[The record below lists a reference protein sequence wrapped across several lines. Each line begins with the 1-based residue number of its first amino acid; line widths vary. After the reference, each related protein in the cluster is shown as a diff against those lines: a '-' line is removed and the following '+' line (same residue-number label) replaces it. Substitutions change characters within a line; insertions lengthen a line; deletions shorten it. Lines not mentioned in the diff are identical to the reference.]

1 MRILGM
7 PIPFTG
13 ESQKALSSVP
23 YGTSGW
29 YPVIHEPF
37 PGAWQRNLP
46 INTDTA
52 ASFHADFACKT
63 LIARD
68 IAKLRLKLSEMDENN
83 IWSEVTNPAYSPVLR
98 KPNDYQTRN
107 QFWEN
112 WMLSKLSRGNTYVL
126 KVRDNRNVVTAL
138 HVLDPTRV
146 QTLVSDDGSVFYRI
160 SRDNLA
166 GTDEITVPA
175 REVIHD
181 RMNCLFHPLCGTPPV
196 FASGLASMLGLNA
209 QKASALLFE
218 NSSMPGGIVT
228 APAEVNE
235 SQAASFKQKWEANF
249 SKINLGRIAILDN
262 GMKYEKIAMT
272 NVEGQMVESLKW
284 SAEVVCSVY
293 HVPPYKV
300 GVGALPSYNNVQA
313 LNVEYYSQALQSHI
327 EEAEELL
334 DHALGIGW
342 GVGLGTEFDTENL
355 LRMDSQSQVIAIRD
369 AVGAGVMSPNEGR
382 GKLDLKPVEGGESPY
397 LQQQNYSLAALAKR
411 DAQADP
417 FAPNVPAP
425 AASPAAANDDE
436 ESEEAEADEADV
448 VDEKSIMVPPDLALK
463 VASVVRLL
471 HEAPP
476 IVQRAA
482 APAPLPRVIRIERDD
497 DGSLVPVYAEQRP

>member
-1 MRILGM
+1 MRILGL

-23 YGTSGW
+23 YGTNGW
-29 YPVIHEPF
+29 APVIHEPF
-37 PGAWQRNLP
+37 PGAWQQNRP

-52 ASFHADFACKT
+52 TSFHADFACKT

-68 IAKLRLKLSEMDENN
+68 VAKMRIKLVEKVDE
-83 IWSEVTNPAYSPVLR
+83 IWSETTNPAYSPVLR
-98 KPNDYQTRN
+98 RPNDYQTRN

-146 QTLVSDDGSVFYRI
+146 QPLVADDGSVFYRI

-175 REVIHD
+175 REIIHD

-209 QKASALLFE
+209 QRASALLFE
-218 NSSMPGGIVT
+218 NRSMPGGIIT
-228 APAEVNE
+228 MPTEVN
-235 SQAASFKQKWEANF
+235 QQQFDAYKLKWEQNF
-249 SKINLGRIAILDN
+249 SKLNLGRVALLDN
-262 GMKYEKIAMT
+262 NAKYEKIAMT

-334 DHALGIGW
+334 DYALGIGW
-342 GVGLGTEFDTENL
+342 GIGIGTEFDTDTL
-355 LRMDSQSQVIAIRD
+355 LRMDSVTQMDVLQKS
-369 AVGAGVMSPNEGR
+369 AGILSPNEQR
-382 GKLDLKPVEGGESPY
+382 KKLDLVPKAGGDSPMV
-397 LQQQNYSLAALAKR
+397 QQQYYTLEALGKR
-411 DAQADP
+411 DTKADP
-417 FAPNVPAP
+417 FAPNTPAMPAP
-425 AASPAAANDDE
+425 AVADKPADA
-436 ESEEAEADEADV
+436 
-448 VDEKSIMVPPDLALK
+448 PPDATKLIAMTQRFNLALK
-463 VASVVRLL
+463 AHR
-471 HEAPP
+471 EA
-476 IVQRAA
+476 A
-482 APAPLPRVIRIERDD
+482 
-497 DGSLVPVYAEQRP
+497 

>member
-1 MRILGM
+1 MRIFGL

-13 ESQKALSSVP
+13 EGQKALSSVP

-68 IAKLRLKLSEMDENN
+68 IAKLRVKLVEMDANG
-83 IWSEVTNPAYSPVLR
+83 IWSETTNPAFSPVLR
-98 KPNDYQTRN
+98 RPNSYQTRN

-126 KVRDNRNVVTAL
+126 KQRDNRNVVTAL

-146 QTLVSDDGSVFYRI
+146 QTLVADDGSVFYRI

-166 GTDEITVPA
+166 GTDEVTVPA
-175 REVIHD
+175 REIIHD

-218 NSSMPGGIVT
+218 NSSMPGGILT
-228 APAEVNE
+228 APAEVND
-235 SQAASFKQKWEANF
+235 QVAQMIKQKWEANF
-249 SKINLGRIAILDN
+249 SKINLGRVAILDN

-272 NVEGQMVESLKW
+272 HVEGQMVENLKW

-313 LNVEYYSQALQSHI
+313 LQIEYYGQALQAPI
-327 EEAEELL
+327 EEIEELL
-334 DHALGIGW
+334 DDGLGLG
-342 GVGLGTEFDTENL
+342 GYGTGLGTEFDTENL
-355 LRMDSQSQVIAIRD
+355 LRMDSVTAITAIRD
-369 AVGAGVMSPNEGR
+369 AIGAGVMSPNEGR
-382 GKLDLKPVEGGESPY
+382 SKLDLKPVDGGESPY

-417 FAPNVPAP
+417 FAPNTPNTPAAP
-425 AASPAAANDDE
+425 AAEPPTDKPADT
-436 ESEEAEADEADV
+436 
-448 VDEKSIMVPPDLALK
+448 
-463 VASVVRLL
+463 
-471 HEAPP
+471 
-476 IVQRAA
+476 
-482 APAPLPRVIRIERDD
+482 APADATRRALLETRGYRDER
-497 DGSLVPVYAEQRP
+497 LRHAA

>member
-1 MRILGM
+1 MRILGL

-13 ESQKALSSVP
+13 ENQKALSSVP
-23 YGTSGW
+23 YGSSGW
-29 YPVIHEPF
+29 YSVIHEPF

-46 INTDTA
+46 INTDSA

-63 LIARD
+63 LISRD
-68 IAKLRLKLSEMDENN
+68 IAKMRVKLVETIDD
-83 IWSEVTNPAYSPVLR
+83 IWSETTNPAYSPVLR
-98 KPNDYQTRN
+98 RPNDYQTRN

-146 QTLVSDDGSVFYRI
+146 QPLVADDGSVFYRVNG
-160 SRDNLA
+160 DNLA
-166 GTDEITVPA
+166 GTREITVPA
-175 REVIHD
+175 REIIHD

-218 NSSMPGGIVT
+218 NSSMPGGILT
-228 APAEVNE
+228 APAEV
-235 SQAASFKQKWEANF
+235 SDQVAQSIKQKWEANF
-249 SKINLGRIAILDN
+249 SKINLGRVAILDN

-342 GVGLGTEFDTENL
+342 GIGIGTEFDTDTL
-355 LRMDSQSQVIAIRD
+355 LRMDSTTQIAAIRD
-369 AVGAGVMSPNEGR
+369 AIGAGVMAPNEGR
-382 GKLDLKPVEGGESPY
+382 ARLDLKPVAGGASPY
-397 LQQQNYSLAALAKR
+397 LQEQNYSLAALAKR
-411 DAQADP
+411 DAQEDP
-417 FAPNVPAP
+417 WASKTPAP
-425 AASPAAANDDE
+425 APSMPTPANDDE
-436 ESEEAEADEADV
+436 ETD
-448 VDEKSIMVPPDLALK
+448 DEKIASMKHITRL
-463 VASVVRLL
+463 VARSMLT
-471 HEAPP
+471 A
-476 IVQRAA
+476 
-482 APAPLPRVIRIERDD
+482 
-497 DGSLVPVYAEQRP
+497 

>member
-1 MRILGM
+1 MRILGL

-13 ESQKALSSVP
+13 ENQKALSSVP
-23 YGTSGW
+23 YGRSGW

-46 INTDTA
+46 INTDSA

-68 IAKLRLKLSEMDENN
+68 IAKLRVKLVEKIDD
-83 IWSEVTNPAYSPVLR
+83 IWSETTNPAYSPVLR
-98 KPNDYQTRN
+98 RPNDYQTRN

-126 KVRDNRNVVTAL
+126 KVRDNRNVVTSL

-146 QTLVSDDGSVFYRI
+146 QPLVADDGSVFYRVNG
-160 SRDNLA
+160 DNLA
-166 GTDEITVPA
+166 GIREITVPA
-175 REVIHD
+175 REIIHD

-218 NSSMPGGIVT
+218 NSSMPGGILT
-228 APAEVNE
+228 APAEV
-235 SQAASFKQKWEANF
+235 SDQVAQSIKMKWEANF
-249 SKINLGRIAILDN
+249 SKINLGRVAILDN

-284 SAEVVCSVY
+284 SAEVVCSCY

-300 GVGALPSYNNVQA
+300 GVGALPSYNNVQS
-313 LNVEYYSQALQSHI
+313 LNVEYYSQAVQSLL

-342 GVGLGTEFDTENL
+342 GVGLGCEFDTDNL
-355 LRMDSQSQVIAIRD
+355 LRMDSVTAITAIRD
-369 AVGAGVMSPNEGR
+369 AVGAGAV
-382 GKLDLKPVEGGESPY
+382 VAGGGVSDCE
-397 LQQQNYSLAALAKR
+397 R
-411 DAQADP
+411 
-417 FAPNVPAP
+417 
-425 AASPAAANDDE
+425 ASAAA
-436 ESEEAEADEADV
+436 
-448 VDEKSIMVPPDLALK
+448 
-463 VASVVRLL
+463 
-471 HEAPP
+471 
-476 IVQRAA
+476 
-482 APAPLPRVIRIERDD
+482 
-497 DGSLVPVYAEQRP
+497 

>member
-1 MRILGM
+1 MRIFGV

-23 YGTSGW
+23 YGSSGW
-29 YPVIHEPF
+29 YPIIHEPF
-37 PGAWQRNLP
+37 PGAWQQNRP

-68 IAKLRLKLSEMDENN
+68 IVKEKTGDIWDE
-83 IWSEVTNPAYSPVLR
+83 VVNPAYSPVLR
-98 KPNDYQTRN
+98 RPNDYQTRN
-107 QFWEN
+107 QFWEC

-126 KVRDNRNVVTAL
+126 KERDNRNVVTAL

-146 QTLVSDDGSVFYRI
+146 QPLVADDGSVFYRI
-160 SRDNLA
+160 SSDNLA
-166 GTDEITVPA
+166 GTAEATVPA
-175 REVIHD
+175 REIIHD

-196 FASGLASMLGLNA
+196 FASGLASMLGMNA

-218 NSSMPGGIVT
+218 NSSTPGGIIT
-228 APAEVNE
+228 APGEVSPE
-235 SQAASFKQKWEANF
+235 ERQRVKEEWEARF
-249 SKINLGRIAILDN
+249 SRINMGRVAVLS
-262 GMKYEKIAMT
+262 GGAKYEKLPMT
-272 NVEGQMVESLKW
+272 NVEVQMIENLKW

-327 EEAEELL
+327 EEIEESL

-342 GVGLGTEFDTENL
+342 GDGLGTEFDTDTL
-355 LRMDSQSQVIAIRD
+355 LRMDSTTLVTTIQL

-382 GKLDLKPVEGGESPY
+382 GKLDLKPVDGGESPY

-411 DAQADP
+411 DAQEDP
-417 FAPNVPAP
+417 FKPNTPALPTPTADEP
-425 AASPAAANDDE
+425 AAEPAE
-436 ESEEAEADEADV
+436 EVKAINLDRTIKLFA
-448 VDEKSIMVPPDLALK
+448 
-463 VASVVRLL
+463 
-471 HEAPP
+471 
-476 IVQRAA
+476 RAA
-482 APAPLPRVIRIERDD
+482 
-497 DGSLVPVYAEQRP
+497 